1 MHLAGAG
8 SAGHSG
14 RVPVPPSSPPS
25 TPPAGAA
32 EPPDDGP
39 TDDGSAEAAGD
50 SAVRPRRRFGW
61 GTLGVLVVVVGLIV
75 MWGYAFFATPPAPGR
90 IEGSSFPTDAERIC
104 AAAKADLERVP
115 RSITVKTSAERAALV
130 DQGTDILDR
139 MLDQLA
145 AAAPTQEPGA
155 TITREWIQD
164 WRTYDTNRRDYAQRL
179 RTDPNARFYVSQST
193 RDSAQIT
200 AAVDRLAR
208 VNGMEACTVPDDV
221 G

>member
-1 MHLAGAG
+1 M
-8 SAGHSG
+8 
-14 RVPVPPSSPPS
+14 PPSSPPS
-25 TPPAGAA
+25 TPPADPADPA
-32 EPPDDGP
+32 EPSDDGANDP
-39 TDDGSAEAAGD
+39 VGPGDAGPRGRTAE
-50 SAVRPRRRFGW
+50 RPRRRFGW
-61 GTLGVLVVVVGLIV
+61 GTLGVLVVVLGLGA
-75 MWGYAFFATPPAPGR
+75 MWAYAFFGTPPAPGR
-90 IEGSSFPTDAERIC
+90 IEGSTFPTEAERIC

-130 DQGTDILDR
+130 DQGTDVLDR

-155 TITREWIQD
+155 TIAREWIQD
-164 WRTYDTNRRDYAQRL
+164 WRTYDANRRDYAQRL

-208 VNGMEACTVPDDV
+208 VNGMEACKVPDDV